1 MTSRNTIR
9 WLAALGAGALAAL
22 LFRATMLTLCKLEGA
37 AFEPFLLQGDRV
49 VVNRWSYGLRTGA
62 DGGLFGYGRWL
73 RKPVRRGDII
83 AIDSPVDSLPGIFLC
98 RCRHLPG
105 DTLRLNGELFTVP
118 GIRPTCS
125 REDYYGVESLS
136 SRSPVS
142 RFIGI
147 VAERHIIGRAVCVL
161 YSHDDTQPPF
171 SGFRQDRF
179 FATIVTEP

>member
-73 RKPVRRGDII
+73 RQPVRRGDII
-83 AIDSPVDSLPGIFLC
+83 AIDIPNHTINVRVSDE
-98 RCRHLPG
+98 
-105 DTLRLNGELFTVP
+105 ELAKRKANWVKPEPKIKT
-118 GIRPTCS
+118 GYLS
-125 REDYYGVESLS
+125 RYAKLTTSASRGAVVTAED
-136 SRSPVS
+136 
-142 RFIGI
+142 
-147 VAERHIIGRAVCVL
+147 
-161 YSHDDTQPPF
+161 
-171 SGFRQDRF
+171 
-179 FATIVTEP
+179 